1 MLATQFSCHSLNE
14 DGTIDHFE
22 WIARQDNHDPSF
34 ECIEELYKVLGN
46 DQGSIFIYSI
56 YKNNVLKGVKIR
68 MKEISKTTEK
78 IEIIGYALKEGEIL
92 NVVEDSLTWVEEL
105 STKKDEA
112 SNK

>member
-1 MLATQFSCHSLNE
+1 
-14 DGTIDHFE
+14 
-22 WIARQDNHDPSF
+22 
-34 ECIEELYKVLGN
+34 
-46 DQGSIFIYSI
+46 
-56 YKNNVLKGVKIR
+56 